1 MLPLSANKKA
11 GRSLAFIIDSHRKT
25 LIPPMTTL
33 ELSREIGAAH
43 NYIVRLFTD
52 ALSRYKE
59 ADDRPIDITR
69 GVHTYS
75 D

>member
-1 MLPLSANKKA
+1 
-11 GRSLAFIIDSHRKT
+11 
-25 LIPPMTTL
+25 MTTL
-33 ELSREIGAAH
+33 ELSREMGIRH
-43 NYIVRLFTD
+43 SYIIRLLGD

>member
-1 MLPLSANKKA
+1 
-11 GRSLAFIIDSHRKT
+11 
-25 LIPPMTTL
+25 MTSL
-33 ELSREIGAAH
+33 ELSREIGASH